1 MKIIKCCPIHGCNS
15 LIVPTFEY
23 IVLLYDRTD
32 LLILTQNYILEYYKI
47 ISLAPS
53 CSLLTYT

>member
-1 MKIIKCCPIHGCNS
+1 MKIVKCCPIHGCNS

-23 IVLLYDRTD
+23 IALLYGRTE
-32 LLILTQNYILEYYKI
+32 LPISTQNYIFEYYKI

-53 CSLLTYT
+53 CSLLIYT